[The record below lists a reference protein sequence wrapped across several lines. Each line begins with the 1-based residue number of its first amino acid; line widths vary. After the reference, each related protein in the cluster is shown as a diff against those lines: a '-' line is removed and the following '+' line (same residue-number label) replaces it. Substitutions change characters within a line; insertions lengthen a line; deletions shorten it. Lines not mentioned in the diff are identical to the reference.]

1 MKKGISLIVLIITII
16 IIMILAGA
24 VILTMSDTDMIA
36 KSQEA
41 IIQND
46 KANVQ
51 DAVTLHIA
59 SNSIYEYGVTSTG
72 SVVLKDDASKVEV
85 VTAFGVTK
93 ISEGPKT
100 TVSGVTMLADGK
112 STDEITDSIEIT
124 DDANAQAAFVYPA
137 YAKSGAKSAVANV
150 SWSTLGIDAPD
161 SYTAGTHTFKV
172 DKNGVVTVA
181 EKE

>member
-51 DAVTLHIA
+51 DAVTLHLA
-59 SNSIYEYGVTSTG
+59 TNSIYNDEDIDNEGSKTDSATAYGVVKIFNSTTE
-72 SVVLKDDASKVEV
+72 LKGED
-85 VTAFGVTK
+85 K
-93 ISEGPKT
+93 IEINAA
-100 TVSGVTMLADGK
+100 LDADGGK
-112 STDEITDSIEIT
+112 FKYPKASIEGAVQDEAVIT
-124 DDANAQAAFVYPA
+124 W
-137 YAKSGAKSAVANV
+137 KL
-150 SWSTLGIDAPD
+150 LGIEAPA
-161 SYTAGTHTFKV
+161 SYTAGTHVFYI
-172 DKNGVVTVA
+172 NGAGVVTVEEGTPGDA
-181 EKE
+181 YVEP